1 MSKDTFQ
8 FQSQHAVQWG
18 LHAALVYDYV
28 QSQLQQT
35 EQPMMGSLAQWQSW
49 LPFLSQQDIQ
59 QALETLVASGVLAR
73 LPSDPVDWQV
83 IHQQKHSVAG
93 YDEPPPPAPNPQ
105 LLTANITYIESS
117 QASARYSDQPLY
129 DRFSVEEPTPASGQR
144 ALMLL
149 DWQPSADCIEMI
161 AQRGITAEFALA
173 QRGNFVLYYRDS
185 GQRNLSWDTKFLNWV
200 SRCWQYHLNDTKHE
214 HGLSTGQSMATTRGN
229 RESVRA
235 KLRDIG
241 DTNW

>member
-18 LHAALVYDYV
+18 VHAAVVYEFV
-28 QSQLQQT
+28 QAKLQQS
-35 EQPMMGSLAQWQSW
+35 EQPLMGSAKQWQSW
-49 LPFLSQQDIQ
+49 LPFLSELDIE
-59 QALETLVASGVLAR
+59 QALTTLVSLGRLVR
-73 LPSDPVDWQV
+73 LPSEPLVWQV
-83 IHQQKHSVAG
+83 VCPQEDATIG
-93 YDEPPPPAPNPQ
+93 FDEPPPPAPDPQ
-105 LLTANITYIESS
+105 LLTAHMTYIESA
-117 QASARYSDQPLY
+117 QASSRYSEQPLY
-129 DRFSVEEPTPASGQR
+129 DRDSVAEPKPASGQR
-144 ALMLL
+144 ALMTL
-149 DWQPSADCIEMI
+149 DWQPSADCLAMI

-200 SRCWQYHLNDTKHE
+200 SRCWQYHLNDQKHE
-214 HGLSTGQSMATTRGN
+214 NGLSSGQSMATTRGN

-235 KLRDIG
+235 KLRDIS